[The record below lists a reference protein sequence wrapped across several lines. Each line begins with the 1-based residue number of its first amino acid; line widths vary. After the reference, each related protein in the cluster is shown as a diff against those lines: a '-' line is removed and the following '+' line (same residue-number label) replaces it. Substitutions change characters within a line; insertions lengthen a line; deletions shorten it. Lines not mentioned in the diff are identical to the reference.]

1 MMRVKQRVVEGE
13 AGGTPGVDDGTGK
26 RRRKDVAAPAGD
38 GALASPKT
46 VPAAAGAPGGNA
58 AGGNFR
64 DMLWVVENWIV
75 SAEPAAGC
83 ALQQEEGDPSARAA
97 AEEGG
102 PADPPPRKGAWAGF
116 TRFRLDETE
125 LFENLMYQMRRDCP
139 RLCSGMPPSS
149 TLSFA

>member
-13 AGGTPGVDDGTGK
+13 AGGTPSADDGAGK
-26 RRRKDVAAPAGD
+26 RRRKDGAPDAVVADSG
-38 GALASPKT
+38 GHASSKT
-46 VPAAAGAPGGNA
+46 VPAAAG
-58 AGGNFR
+58 GGNFR

-83 ALQQEEGDPSARAA
+83 ASQQAQGEEECGSTDLPKKK
-97 AEEGG
+97 
-102 PADPPPRKGAWAGF
+102 KGAWAGF

-139 RLCSGMPPSS
+139 RLCSGLPPPS
-149 TLSFA
+149 TLSSA